1 MSKAPYNIPTI
12 DKSLRRDV
20 ESGIITI
27 EDAARELARASWFM
41 GLVDVEETRN
51 ALYPERRSTK

>member
-20 ESGIITI
+20 ESGEITI
-27 EDAARELARASWFM
+27 EDAARELARAGWFM
-41 GLVDVEETRN
+41 GIVDVEKTIN
-51 ALYPERRSTK
+51 FLYPERRTTK